1 MSIGELKYLLLI
13 GSIKPTRSAHKKRV
27 RFRVKSCQHVSKISN
42 DSLAPRHRASLKI
55 MERSWIDPFS
65 YHDIQGH
72 GTRAIAKI
80 DKFYL
85 FTIKRSGPASLGLVW
100 VTLTPFEW

>member
-1 MSIGELKYLLLI
+1 MLYSENILPG
-13 GSIKPTRSAHKKRV
+13 
-27 RFRVKSCQHVSKISN
+27 KS
-42 DSLAPRHRASLKI
+42 PRHRASQKV

-65 YHDIQGH
+65 YHGIQGH

-80 DKFYL
+80 VKFNL
-85 FTIKRSGPASLGLVW
+85 FTIKRSGPTSKGLVG